1 MEQDDNF
8 DDLLCFFAHHDDVEE
23 NFLQKDIEE
32 GDYVNEAARKKMI
45 EENNAQKDIE
55 EGDYEAARNKRIQD
69 NHALLESLGINS
81 TKAALTQTANKS
93 PKKRAAMVNPI
104 TKPNIPMRGRLER
117 KAKRNSG
124 DGIYGEDRFW
134 MAPPHQP
141 YSKNP
146 AVLES
151 CVDVLDPA
159 YKEPELQPMCD
170 TMIGCSSSLSAN
182 ATLSVPHPAP
192 DEDRDAELRA
202 GLGSAF
208 VTPQQSGLCSLVMT
222 PLVSVSNSPQKAKAM
237 LGRMKSK
244 SPEKFVL
251 RMSGLAKMA
260 SKSPEKRTR
269 ESLAFAACL
278 PDSMSQDDVVA
289 IRQNLM
295 RNEFNVDRERV
306 LTRKESEKRGE
317 RNRVARS
324 VNRID
329 GRKVAVDLK
338 QILIPD
344 RHKEYCNCA
353 KSGCTNNN
361 CECVKQ
367 GRPCNELCKC
377 CGREWCCDMFG
388 NKRHCKNRN
397 GVMLSKNS
405 QEYSEM
411 LQNKYFPKGAR
422 TSSINSKRTLDMS
435 NFDGN
440 PNPAFS
446 LLADF
451 ALRAS
456 MPPVIVSGP
465 ENVAEK
471 EEVSSSK
478 EPAMGS
484 TIPPRTHHDVSKSCF
499 EKVNAFRDSIKDC
512 IDEEE
517 IDAKCEAF
525 LTPLKEMTASMDKIW
540 SDLPKIAPNEMNGL
554 DERVQEFYRHAA
566 QILSHTAA
574 MDDAIVLVDK
584 SLAMAKTQ
592 VRTHEKSICYKL
604 KGIICTK
611 QKKYK
616 QAIHF
621 FRACLK
627 NKKRMNK
634 QHTTDYKKIKKE
646 IKAIKSAFLS

>member
-1 MEQDDNF
+1 MIQDNDEEYSREIVMECMGQDYNV
-8 DDLLCFFAHHDDVEE
+8 DDLLLGQDHYVHDPFHIFGQQHDRDDDAGRERE
-23 NFLQKDIEE
+23 IK
-32 GDYVNEAARKKMI
+32 
-45 EENNAQKDIE
+45 
-55 EGDYEAARNKRIQD
+55 EGDYEAARERRIQE
-69 NHALLESLGINS
+69 NNAMLESLGINS
-81 TKAALTQTANKS
+81 TKEALTQSANKS
-93 PKKRAAMVNPI
+93 PKQRPAQSSARTQPD
-104 TKPNIPMRGRLER
+104 IPTRDRLDR
-117 KAKRNSG
+117 QAKSNLAN
-124 DGIYGEDRFW
+124 GIYGEEMFR
-134 MAPPHQP
+134 MPPPDQP

-146 AVLES
+146 AVLEH

-159 YKEPELQPMCD
+159 FKEPEQQP
-170 TMIGCSSSLSAN
+170 MIGCSSSSSDHA
-182 ATLSVPHPAP
+182 PHPAP
-192 DEDRDAELRA
+192 DEDRDAVLRA

-208 VTPQQSGLCSLVMT
+208 VTPQHSGICSLAMT
-222 PLVSVSNSPQKAKAM
+222 PAVSVFNSPEKPKHKAI

-251 RMSGLAKMA
+251 RMSGLAKLG
-260 SKSPEKRTR
+260 SKSPEQRTR

-278 PDSMSQDDVVA
+278 PNSRSQDDVVKF
-289 IRQNLM
+289 RENLM
-295 RNEFNVDRERV
+295 QNEFDIDRRRTWTAEESKNR
-306 LTRKESEKRGE
+306 LARKKNAG
-317 RNRVARS
+317 
-324 VNRID
+324 RID
-329 GRKVAVDLK
+329 GRKVPVDMK
-338 QILIPD
+338 QTMIPD
-344 RHKEYCNCA
+344 RCTGYCNCA

-377 CGREWCCDMFG
+377 CGGEWCCDMFG

-411 LQNKYFPKGAR
+411 LQKKYFP
-422 TSSINSKRTLDMS
+422 NSKRTLDMS

-440 PNPAFS
+440 SNPAFS
-446 LLADF
+446 VLADF

-456 MPPVIVSGP
+456 MPPAIVSGLK
-465 ENVAEK
+465 NVAEE

-484 TIPPRTHHDVSKSCF
+484 TIPSRTHHDISKSCF
-499 EKVNAFRDSIKDC
+499 EKVDAFRDSIKDC
-512 IDEEE
+512 INEEE

-525 LTPLKEMTASMDKIW
+525 LTPLKEMTVPMDQIW

-554 DERVQEFYRHAA
+554 DKRVQEFYRHAA
-566 QILSHTAA
+566 QILSHTSA
-574 MDDAIVLVDK
+574 MDEALVLVDK

-611 QKKYK
+611 QKKYQ

-627 NKKRMNK
+627 NKKRMKK

-646 IKAIKSAFLS
+646 IKAIKLAFLS